1 MYAVQLFG
9 SPIQSPI
16 LYSNV
21 LKKSE
26 KRKKNEISMHI
37 FCFHPVQVV
46 CVCDGLIDVFH
57 YSEISFSFHSIFGFG
72 CIHMIILVY
81 SPGPYYWTYRS
92 ELFFLD
98 SVNQKSTNSH
108 TRFTS
113 RETSKKKS
121 LVDQIYYPRLLFF
134 HIQVHTRW
142 KIFKLIWKIIGMT
155 IQHSSPFFWLMTIT
169 L

>member
-1 MYAVQLFG
+1 
-9 SPIQSPI
+9 
-16 LYSNV
+16 
-21 LKKSE
+21 
-26 KRKKNEISMHI
+26 MHI

-72 CIHMIILVY
+72 CIHTYDDISLF
-81 SPGPYYWTYRS
+81 PGSLLLDISFRIV
-92 ELFFLD
+92 FFLD

-113 RETSKKKS
+113 RETSKKKVWS
-121 LVDQIYYPRLLFF
+121 IKSTIHDYFF
-134 HIQVHTRW
+134 HIQIHTRW

-155 IQHSSPFFWLMTIT
+155 IQYSLFFLVNDNNLIIVTCT
-169 L
+169 C